1 MKKWIVMSMVAMLY
15 VQLFNQVAHMYF
27 DSERTLTLH
36 GLYRHIVPPMTITL

>member
-1 MKKWIVMSMVAMLY
+1 MKWLIAVLVAMLY

-36 GLYRHIVPPMTITL
+36 ALYRHFVPPMTLTL